1 MPICGHGAPP
11 PQYIP
16 HLLLFII
23 LKLFHFDKYPPFG
36 LLTMTPLQILLI
48 LFPQVLDLIKLGFF
62 HLFTNWIPLLC
73 LFQVPWK
80 TEEGGFASPDG
91 EPQTDCHE
99 QVAHGGEW
107 SATEASFSSRV
118 REWLHA
124 QPDSHCNAHS
134 IFLTLL
140 FYINVEIIPFRITLT
155 PSSIF
160 ASGIWIITTNKAYVF
175 VLVNQRQL
183 ISSKI
188 K

>member
-1 MPICGHGAPP
+1 MNNFHAHQFVGTATTIHPSPLVIYHTK
-11 PQYIP
+11 
-16 HLLLFII
+16 II
-23 LKLFHFDKYPPFG
+23 LFLQVPPFG

-48 LFPQVLDLIKLGFF
+48 LFAQVLDIIKLCLF
-62 HLFTNWIPLLC
+62 HLFTNWTPLLC

-80 TEEGGFASPDG
+80 TEEGGFASPDS

-134 IFLTLL
+134 NFLTLL
-140 FYINVEIIPFRITLT
+140 FYINVEVIPFRITLT

-160 ASGIWIITTNKAYVF
+160 ASGILIITTNKAYV
-175 VLVNQRQL
+175 LY
-183 ISSKI
+183 
-188 K
+188 